1 MTTELVQNTTD
12 GNDVMV
18 STSREV
24 MISDTS
30 NKSLKDFCED
40 EIRNSKDKLEKIFSS
55 KKKNKYI
62 WWESG
67 LEKSCNDLESCG
79 YKPLEIQKIIR
90 KNKEALPL
98 LVILIDRA
106 DKSLLKDKDFIDNVN
121 NFFDL
126 ADGKYKSLLKSSH
139 FNRILDE
146 YYNPRAGKITNKDL
160 ELYLSLLCKN
170 GYSDGLTTVR
180 VLFNDSFSKYTKKIE
195 DCENQIK
202 NEENNRKSFFDA
214 MFTEADFANLK
225 DSARQAFCKE
235 DVNFKDAL
243 KSLIGKDKFDHYNKF
258 CKQWKNQI
266 KNIDSCNKK
275 ISELKKCKKIARD
288 EFKIREELYFSYF
301 RDIINNQIF
310 SDENFSIDNIQY
322 TFIQMCE
329 DLWSILGKYDDEEEI
344 YTLIRNSLDNVI
356 PCLLDYSKIVM
367 KNNAYSYSQYCR
379 LNRLYQSFYRF
390 TSDEEVKIK
399 IVTDYVN
406 SEFAPIPF
414 EIIEDGLNIEK
425 FSNLK
430 DRKLIVKCIEKIY
443 RRLHKLEENIINKN
457 EDFLTNRLSD
467 INLKAIYDMQLPED
481 VRECAFEW
489 FFDDESCDEASKKK
503 FCWKVIEEL
512 DKKENLSPCDSRN
525 YKCSYD
531 FLVLNEEDSE
541 IENYLT
547 SIMKSDGSN
556 GLIVDF
562 VSNYSTYKPSFSG
575 EKEKY
580 KNKLKVRNIKKD
592 FDVSYTSIWDERK
605 TKFCKK

>member
-1 MTTELVQNTTD
+1 MTTELVQNNTD

-24 MISDTS
+24 MISDITL
-30 NKSLKDFCED
+30 KSLKDFCED

-180 VLFNDSFSKYTKKIE
+180 ALFNDSFSKYTKIIE
-195 DCENQIK
+195 DCENKIK
-202 NEENNRKSFFDA
+202 NEKFNRDSYFTT
-214 MFTEADFANLK
+214 MFEDEQFAELK
-225 DSARQAFCKE
+225 ESAKKAYCKE
-235 DVNFKDAL
+235 DVKFMDSL
-243 KSLIGKDKFDHYNKF
+243 KSFLGKDKATQYKNF
-258 CKQWKNQI
+258 CKQWNQQI

-367 KNNAYSYSQYCR
+367 KNNVYSYSQYCR

-580 KNKLKVRNIKKD
+580 KNKLKERNIEKD